1 MRKGL
6 FFLLLAFCVAVVV
19 VTVLVVNTVAGPGRL
34 YRPVKQ
40 TLSFKPFTLQELL
53 SLNIEIDPKTCGKP
67 IRSPRLDKIEKG
79 VTKVRELPLRK
90 PIAFRSCAEDVIRAE
105 LAQSIAQDTPR
116 AEVEADQK
124 LLVALGLIPPK
135 ENLSETLSNVLTE
148 QIIGAYDTET
158 KDITIVAGK
167 GFGSTLDELT
177 MAHEITHGLQD
188 QNFNLTKPPLD
199 SEKYNGDNDLA
210 ITSLA
215 EGDAMGTMLAYAE
228 KYIDPQKLT
237 EAELAESD
245 TSSEELDKAPAYVR
259 QSLLFPYE
267 EGMNF
272 VEQLK
277 NKKGLAGVDAALR
290 DPPLSTEQIIHPD
303 KYITHRDNPR
313 TVDLPDISETLGPK
327 WKLINSDTM
336 GEFDVRAWFDQY
348 GGLITGRDVASGW
361 GGNTIQ
367 YYQGPGKKNVVVNMF
382 AWDTSK
388 DTGEFFKEYS
398 GLLKKRFKKKAE
410 KVGGADSW
418 YLYEANGEL
427 FYCGITGDST
437 LCAQAPD
444 TETLQKVLNNYP
456 QYQGP
461 A

>member
-1 MRKGL
+1 VRKGL

-19 VTVLVVNTVAGPGRL
+19 VTVLVVNTVVGPGRL

-53 SLNIEIDPKTCGKP
+53 SLKIEVDPKTCGKP
-67 IRSPRLDKIEKG
+67 IRSPRLDKIEER
-79 VTKVRELPLRK
+79 VTKVRELPLQKR
-90 PIAFRSCAEDVIRAE
+90 IAFRSCTEDVIRAE
-105 LAQSIAQDTPR
+105 LEQSSAQDTPP

-135 ENLSETLSNVLTE
+135 ENLAATLSNVLTE
-148 QIIGAYDTET
+148 QIIGAYDTDT

-167 GFGSTLDELT
+167 GVGSTMDELT

-188 QNFNLTKPPLD
+188 QNFNLVKPPLD
-199 SEKYNGDNDLA
+199 SKNYNGDNDLA
-210 ITSLA
+210 VTSLV
-215 EGDAMGTMLAYAE
+215 EGDAMGTMLTYAE
-228 KYIDPQKLT
+228 KYVDPQKLT

-245 TSSEELDKAPAYVR
+245 TSSEELDKAPAYIR
-259 QSLLFPYE
+259 KSLLFPYE

-313 TVDLPDISETLGPK
+313 PVDLPDISDTLGPK

-336 GEFDVRAWFDQY
+336 GEFDVKAWFEQY
-348 GGLITGRDVASGW
+348 DGLITANDVATGW

-367 YYQGPGKKNVVVNMF
+367 YYQGPGKNNVVVNMF
-382 AWDTSK
+382 TWDTAK
-388 DTGEFFKEYS
+388 DAGEFFKKYS
-398 GLLKKRFKKKAE
+398 GLLKKRFKNKVEKA
-410 KVGGADSW
+410 GGDGGWYIYKAD
-418 YLYEANGEL
+418 GEL
-427 FYCGITGDST
+427 FYCGIAGDGT
-437 LCAQAPD
+437 LCVQAPD
-444 TETLQKVLNNYP
+444 QETLQKVLNNYP
-456 QYQGP
+456 QFPRP